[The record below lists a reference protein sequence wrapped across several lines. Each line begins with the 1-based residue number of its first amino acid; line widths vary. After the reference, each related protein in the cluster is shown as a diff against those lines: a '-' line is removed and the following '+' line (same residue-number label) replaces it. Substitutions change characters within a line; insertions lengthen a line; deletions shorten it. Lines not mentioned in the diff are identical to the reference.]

1 MDHTVYATAAALRD
15 ELSAMLN
22 HTRAG
27 HPGIAMVHPGD
38 IVPMYGCPLAAV
50 RVVNITPDTRTLRSG
65 VCGTTLHIATLE
77 MVVDRCYT
85 TPDDNAMP
93 TLGVLDSHARD
104 AIDDA
109 AAMRVAAQCFRTGP
123 PSTLLGP
130 WTSRVA
136 GGILRG
142 DSHLHGDDRPWVWLR
157 HPAGGVAGHRRP
169 GAAATGRPP
178 QFGVT

>member
-142 DSHLHGDDRPWVWLR
+142 TLTCTVTIDLGCGCGTLPEAWPAIDDQVPPLPGDPRNS
-157 HPAGGVAGHRRP
+157 G
-169 GAAATGRPP
+169 
-178 QFGVT
+178 